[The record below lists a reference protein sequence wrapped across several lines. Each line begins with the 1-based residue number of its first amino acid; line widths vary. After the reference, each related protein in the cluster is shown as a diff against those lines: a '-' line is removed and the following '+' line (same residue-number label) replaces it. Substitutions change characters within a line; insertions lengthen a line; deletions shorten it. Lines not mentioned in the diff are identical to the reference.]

1 MRFKLSRNLLA
12 LFLLFSNLFLA
23 NGYAKET
30 EGEIFYR
37 LGAGDQ
43 LEIRVFNQDD
53 LTGKYTINGA
63 GNISMPLIGTVK
75 AKNATVKELETKLK
89 EKLKP
94 DYLLNPRVSIQVLNY
109 RPYYIIGE
117 VKSPAS
123 YPYVSGMTFLNAVAI
138 ASGFT
143 YRAKRGYVLVIRAN
157 DPDQE
162 EVEMDMDMPVMP
174 GDIIK
179 VEERLF

>member
-1 MRFKLSRNLLA
+1 MRLKLPRNLLV
-12 LFLLFSNLFLA
+12 LFLLFSNLFLV
-23 NGYAKET
+23 NGYAEVA
-30 EGEIFYR
+30 EDEIFYK

-75 AKNATVKELETKLK
+75 AKNATVRELETRL
-89 EKLKP
+89 EDKLKP
-94 DYLLNPRVSIQVLNY
+94 DFLLNPRISIQVLNY

-143 YRAKRGYVLVIRAN
+143 YRAKRGYVNVIRAN
-157 DPDQE
+157 DLKQE
-162 EVEMDMDMPVMP
+162 EVEMKMDQLVMP

-179 VEERLF
+179 IEERLF

>member
-1 MRFKLSRNLLA
+1 MRFKLKHGVLA
-12 LFLLFSNLFLA
+12 LVFFIANLFLA
-23 NGYAKET
+23 NVYADVIEDVNS
-30 EGEIFYR
+30 YR

-75 AKNATVKELETKLK
+75 AKNTTLKELEARLK
-89 EKLKP
+89 DKLKP

-117 VKSPAS
+117 IKSPAS
-123 YPYVSGMTFLNAVAI
+123 YSYVSGMTYLNAVAI

-157 DPDQE
+157 DPKQE
-162 EVEMDMDMPVMP
+162 EVEMKMDQPVMP

-179 VEERLF
+179 IEERLF

>member
-1 MRFKLSRNLLA
+1 MNFKLKCGSLA
-12 LFLLFSNLFLA
+12 LVFFIFNSFLA
-23 NGYAKET
+23 SVYAEET
-30 EGEIFYR
+30 EDVIHYK

-53 LTGKYTINGA
+53 LTGEYMINGA
-63 GNISMPLIGTVK
+63 GNISMPLIGTVN
-75 AKNATVKELETKLK
+75 AKNSTVKELETRLV
-89 EKLKP
+89 EKLRP

-143 YRAKRGYVLVIRAN
+143 YRAKRGHALVIRAN
-157 DPDQE
+157 NSKQE
-162 EVEMDMDMPVMP
+162 EAEMNMDRHVMP

-179 VEERLF
+179 IEERLF

>member
-1 MRFKLSRNLLA
+1 MRFKLKHGALA
-12 LFLLFSNLFLA
+12 LVLFIPNLFLA
-23 NGYAKET
+23 NVHADET
-30 EGEIFYR
+30 EDVNSYR
-37 LGAGDQ
+37 LGTGDQ

-75 AKNATVKELETKLK
+75 AKNSTLKELETRLEGKLR
-89 EKLKP
+89 P

-117 VKSPAS
+117 IKSPAS
-123 YPYVSGMTFLNAVAI
+123 YPYVSGMTYLNAVAI

-143 YRAKRGYVLVIRAN
+143 YRAKRGHVLVIRAN
-157 DPDQE
+157 DPKQE
-162 EVEMDMDMPVMP
+162 EVEMKMDQQVMP